1 MATRSRC
8 LPTDSS
14 TGWMR
19 YPGLA
24 WSTPNPA
31 RRRVSQGENF
41 CQIRRTV
48 RSTME
53 KRAGARIPSASAVQL
68 AVG

>member
-1 MATRSRC
+1 
-8 LPTDSS
+8 
-14 TGWMR
+14 MR

-31 RRRVSQGENF
+31 RRCVSQGENF
-41 CQIRRTV
+41 RQIRRTV
-48 RSTME
+48 RLTME